1 MLETFY
7 NEIGWGGGKSEKKE
21 ETYTEDTESA
31 EVTEERMS
39 RVGRLETPFRRMAF
53 PPKRIG
59 RHGAGVEILR
69 RAEGARLRMTGW
81 WSG

>member
-1 MLETFY
+1 MERGRRK
-7 NEIGWGGGKSEKKE
+7 ERKKE
-21 ETYTEDTESA
+21 GKKRITRRRRVRGEEKGES
-31 EVTEERMS
+31 
-39 RVGRLETPFRRMAF
+39 GRRRTPFRRMAF
-53 PPKRIG
+53 PAKRIG